1 MTWTVAGGV
10 RFEELD
16 RERGGGEQF
25 VEIPVVGAGDRMA
38 CDVGAVLDCEQ
49 AEDFTGGMAGDG
61 PLDERGAD
69 ASGDRDAGV
78 VGPGERRLD
87 GPDGFGSADRR
98 RDRSPAAEGPWE
110 PSLPCAEGSKAE
122 MRNEQAHE
130 EVPSID
136 LLGHG

>member
-38 CDVGAVLDCEQ
+38 CDVGAVLHGEQ

-61 PLDERGAD
+61 PLDECSAD
-69 ASGDRDAGV
+69 ARGDREKGV
-78 VGPGERRLD
+78 VGPGECRLQRRN
-87 GPDGFGSADRR
+87 GFVSADRWR
-98 RDRSPAAEGPWE
+98 EQVAADGPGE
-110 PSLPCAEGSKAE
+110 PSLPSADGV
-122 MRNEQAHE
+122 QA
-130 EVPSID
+130 
-136 LLGHG
+136 